1 MLKGKNVLL
10 AVTGSIA
17 AYKSSFLVRELIK
30 KGCNVKVIVTESALQ
45 FVTTITLSTLSKN
58 PVYKDFI
65 KDTSTGEWN
74 NHVELG
80 EWADLFLVAP
90 ATAHTISNLVTGK
103 ADSFFLATFLS
114 CKAPVFVAPAMD
126 LDMFKNKSTQENINV
141 LKERG
146 LMIIDPDDGEL
157 ASGLEGKGRL
167 REPEDIVATINQYYL
182 DKATLKN
189 IKVLISAGPTHESI
203 DPVRF
208 IGNHSSGKM
217 GFALAEAAQKRG
229 AKVQLVCGPVN
240 LISPDNVERIDV
252 VSAIE
257 MKKEIKKRFTETDVL
272 IMSAAVA
279 DYQPLKITPQKIKKK
294 DSEIAIKLKKTPD
307 ILRDLAKIKKKQ
319 IVIGFALETENEK
332 DNAYAKM
339 KSKNLDAIILNSM
352 KDKGA
357 GFGHDTNKITL
368 ITPTEER
375 NFELKS
381 KSLVAEDIL
390 NFIEECI

>member
-80 EWADLFLVAP
+80 EWADLFLIAP

-141 LKERG
+141 LKERQ
-146 LMIIDPDDGEL
+146 
-157 ASGLEGKGRL
+157 K
-167 REPEDIVATINQYYL
+167 L
-182 DKATLKN
+182 D
-189 IKVLISAGPTHESI
+189 
-203 DPVRF
+203 
-208 IGNHSSGKM
+208 
-217 GFALAEAAQKRG
+217 
-229 AKVQLVCGPVN
+229 
-240 LISPDNVERIDV
+240 
-252 VSAIE
+252 
-257 MKKEIKKRFTETDVL
+257 
-272 IMSAAVA
+272 
-279 DYQPLKITPQKIKKK
+279 
-294 DSEIAIKLKKTPD
+294 
-307 ILRDLAKIKKKQ
+307 
-319 IVIGFALETENEK
+319 
-332 DNAYAKM
+332 
-339 KSKNLDAIILNSM
+339 
-352 KDKGA
+352 
-357 GFGHDTNKITL
+357 
-368 ITPTEER
+368 
-375 NFELKS
+375 
-381 KSLVAEDIL
+381 
-390 NFIEECI
+390 